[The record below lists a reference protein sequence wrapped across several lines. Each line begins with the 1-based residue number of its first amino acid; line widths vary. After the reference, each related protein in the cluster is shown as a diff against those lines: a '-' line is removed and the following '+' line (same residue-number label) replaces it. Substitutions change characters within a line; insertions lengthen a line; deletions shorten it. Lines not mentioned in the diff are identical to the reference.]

1 MTRLPDVI
9 HTYLD
14 AYNRKDVE
22 AMLACLAQEVT
33 FQNISDGV
41 ITAVTAG
48 RAAFE
53 TLARAGAE
61 AFRSRS
67 QRVRHA
73 ITVADTTL
81 VEIDYRAEVAMDLPN
96 GWVAGQ
102 VLSFQGASAFRVRD
116 DKIISMIDQSD
127 TVEGPT

>member
-1 MTRLPDVI
+1 MTRLPEI
-9 HTYLD
+9 IQTYLD

-22 AMLACLAQEVT
+22 VMLACLAQEVT

-41 ITAVTAG
+41 VTAETVG

-81 VEIDYRAEVAMDLPN
+81 VEIGYRAEVAMDLPN

-102 VLSFQGASAFRVRD
+102 VLSFQGASAFRVQD
-116 DKIISMIDQSD
+116 GKIISIIDQSD
-127 TVEGPT
+127 TVEGPS